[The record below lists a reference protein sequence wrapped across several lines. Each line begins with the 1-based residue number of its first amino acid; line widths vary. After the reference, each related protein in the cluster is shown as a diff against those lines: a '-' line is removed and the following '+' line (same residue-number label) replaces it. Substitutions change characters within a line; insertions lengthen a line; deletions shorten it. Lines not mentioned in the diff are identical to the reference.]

1 MKTARRILILL
12 LGVLTVLPA
21 SIIALLTTSYA
32 NSTWQWVSPYLGL
45 PIQAERVHY
54 DFPYHLSL
62 QNVRSQDAQLPY
74 IEQVDVW
81 LNPDIRRDGKWIIDS
96 LLIDG
101 VSLKKGIPTRPNLE
115 SIQFHQIALKNI
127 DYADARFS
135 VTGLSIQIQD
145 PTWL

>member
-1 MKTARRILILL
+1 
-12 LGVLTVLPA
+12 
-21 SIIALLTTSYA
+21 
-32 NSTWQWVSPYLGL
+32 
-45 PIQAERVHY
+45 
-54 DFPYHLSL
+54 
-62 QNVRSQDAQLPY
+62 SQDAQLPY

-101 VSLKKGIPTRPNLE
+101 VRLKKGIPTRPNLE
-115 SIQFHQIALKNI
+115 LIQFHQIALKNI

-145 PTWL
+145 PTWLNAQQLWPYGAIQVSAEKMYWHGEAIQKVLVDVDY

>member
-12 LGVLTVLPA
+12 LVVLIAFPA
-21 SIIALLTTSYA
+21 TIIALLTTSYA

-45 PIQAERVHY
+45 PIQAERSLR
-54 DFPYHLSL
+54 FPYHLSL

-101 VSLKKGIPTRPNLE
+101 VSLKKAYR
-115 SIQFHQIALKNI
+115 Q
-127 DYADARFS
+127 
-135 VTGLSIQIQD
+135 GL
-145 PTWL
+145 T

>member
-12 LGVLTVLPA
+12 LVVLIAFPA
-21 SIIALLTTSYA
+21 TIIALLTTSYA

-45 PIQAERVHY
+45 QIQAERVHY

-101 VSLKKGIPTRPNLE
+101 VNLKKRHTDT
-115 SIQFHQIALKNI
+115 A
-127 DYADARFS
+127 
-135 VTGLSIQIQD
+135 
-145 PTWL
+145 